1 MRLSFRL
8 GWIGAAALAMLAGCG
23 GGDDESQAPGA
34 GPLALTCNTANYVA
48 GSVEKPTAAQVAAY
62 AGTYTGDE
70 GSYDMAG
77 AFIKSGTATLIVAN
91 DGSLTY
97 KGASYPPSSVCIE
110 KAAGAFG
117 TIMYFVAGTGHI
129 DVSDKVDATLGQAWG
144 VSLANGST
152 VFTGGRK

>member
-1 MRLSFRL
+1 MPEPTPAPR
-8 GWIGAAALAMLAGCG
+8 AA
-23 GGDDESQAPGA
+23 
-34 GPLALTCNTANYVA
+34 
-48 GSVEKPTAAQVAAY
+48 
-62 AGTYTGDE
+62 
-70 GSYDMAG
+70 
-77 AFIKSGTATLIVAN
+77 TATLIVAN

-152 VFTGGRK
+152 IFTGGRK